1 MRAFSTNVG
10 KSPNNRASIGDIVT
24 DIEVGRLKSIYLTQT
39 ERSGGLDPVSATS
52 LPQYVTIER
61 FQPKQWFHDEILNAY
76 ADLCRQQDNEY
87 IASTLVY
94 PRLVSYYKK
103 EKPLVSV
110 E

>member
-1 MRAFSTNVG
+1 M
-10 KSPNNRASIGDIVT
+10 GDIVI

-39 ERSGGLDPVSATS
+39 ERSGGLDAVSVTS
-52 LPQYVTIER
+52 LPRHVELER
-61 FQPKQWFHDEILNAY
+61 FQPEGWFNDEILNAY
-76 ADLCRQQDNEY
+76 ADLCRQQESEY

-94 PRLVSYYKK
+94 TRILSYYRK